1 MAETITIARP
11 YARAA
16 FELAR
21 DAGALPAWSDML
33 AFAAAAARDPSM
45 AALLDSPRIGA
56 QEMASL
62 FIDVCQEQLSD
73 EGRNFIRL
81 LAANHRMRV
90 LPEIAQLYEALRA
103 DAESR
108 LEARLISA
116 FPVSAAQRDAIA
128 ASLKARLGRDVILQ
142 CETDN
147 TLLGGAIIRAGDLV
161 IDGSVRGR
169 LEKLAGN
176 LSH

>member
-21 DAGALPAWSDML
+21 DADALPAWSDML
-33 AFAAAAARDPSM
+33 GLAAAVARDPSM
-45 AALLDSPRIGA
+45 VALLDSPRISA

-62 FIDVCQEQLSD
+62 FIEVCQEQLSE

-81 LAANHRMRV
+81 LAENRRMRV
-90 LPEIAQLYEALRA
+90 LTEITQLYEALRA
-103 DAESR
+103 DAEGR